1 MNKPE
6 NIEEYRKWLKEEL
19 NVLIDKKNEYISIQK
34 IISLFFNLLF
44 IQPDK

>member
-34 IISLFFNLLF
+34 IIILFFNLLF